1 MNVLPVI
8 FETILTVLMST
19 SVRQVFH
26 LVISG
31 PNATIHLDYFT
42 ALVNQ
47 VLKWIKM
54 ETVLISM
61 NARTPARITAMV
73 LQRALILLAATL
85 ANAKAGILA
94 MALFAKMLTSAQKV
108 VMVVILM
115 PSVLTPTAVMNASV

>member
-8 FETILTVLMST
+8 LETVLIVLMST
-19 SVRQVFH
+19 SVREVFH

-54 ETVLISM
+54 ETVLTWM
-61 NARTPARITAMV
+61 NAHTPARITAMM
-73 LQRALILLAATL
+73 LQRAPILLVATL
-85 ANAKAGILA
+85 ANATAGILA
-94 MALFAKMLTSAQKV
+94 MESYLHQYCRIIRIFM
-108 VMVVILM
+108 
-115 PSVLTPTAVMNASV
+115 

>member
-1 MNVLPVI
+1 
-8 FETILTVLMST
+8 MST

-54 ETVLISM
+54 ETVLIWM
-61 NARTPARITAMV
+61 NACTPARITAMM

-85 ANAKAGILA
+85 ANATAGILE
-94 MALFAKMLTSAQKV
+94 MALFSKMLTWAQKV
-108 VMVVILM
+108 VMVMILT